1 MSNELLSQ
9 EQVDAGYQ
17 RFLEK
22 YPQAQA
28 RVAKQTQQIADI
40 LGEDLIELRRIEAGK
55 ALEEQAT
62 SLGVDSFEFLLQFA
76 VESDEVR
83 KQILQARSD
92 NVARAIGQKW

>member
-1 MSNELLSQ
+1 M
-9 EQVDAGYQ
+9 G
-17 RFLEK
+17 F
-22 YPQAQA
+22 
-28 RVAKQTQQIADI
+28 
-40 LGEDLIELRRIEAGK
+40 
-55 ALEEQAT
+55 ALPSVTGQAT